1 MKYMSKG
8 ILSMFIA
15 LGLGLILAIGIT
27 YMFYEYGETTNQ
39 TTDAKDI
46 EDRPPFEEMDEEAW

>member
-1 MKYMSKG
+1 MKYMPKG

-27 YMFYEYGETTNQ
+27 HMFYEYGETTNQ
-39 TTDAKDI
+39 ITDEEGIDERA
-46 EDRPPFEEMDEEAW
+46 PFEEMDEEAW

>member
-1 MKYMSKG
+1 MKYMPKG

-15 LGLGLILAIGIT
+15 LGLVLILAIGIT

-39 TTDAKDI
+39 TTDEEGI
-46 EDRPPFEEMDEEAW
+46 EERSPFEEMDEEAW